1 MKYALRG
8 ITAEEISY
16 TMNKI
21 KVDKDTRFEIKPQFT
36 RSVKKVKENDK
47 LHFLVLEVKIEGKD
61 GAPTPFNLKCRLVGA
76 FEAEEI
82 ETEEDR
88 QVLVLS
94 MTEIVYPYLRSTVAA
109 LTANAFISPVTLPV
123 VPITAIFPEQS
134 VQDGE
139 TVS

>member
-36 RSVKKVKENDK
+36 RSVKKVQENDK

-61 GAPTPFNLKCRLVGA
+61 NAPTPFNLKCRLVGA

-123 VPITAIFPEQS
+123 VPITAIFPEQP
-134 VQDGE
+134 VQEGE
-139 TVS
+139 TIS

>member
-61 GAPTPFNLKCRLVGA
+61 DAPTPFNLKCRLVGA

-123 VPITAIFPEQS
+123 VPITAIFPEQP

-139 TVS
+139 TIS

>member
-61 GAPTPFNLKCRLVGA
+61 NAPTPFNLKCRLVGA

-123 VPITAIFPEQS
+123 VPITAIFPEQP
-134 VQDGE
+134 VQEGE
-139 TVS
+139 TIS

>member
-61 GAPTPFNLKCRLVGA
+61 DAPTPFNLKCRLVGA

-123 VPITAIFPEQS
+123 VPITAIFPEQP

>member
-47 LHFLVLEVKIEGKD
+47 LHFLVRDVKIEGKD
-61 GAPTPFNLKCRLVGA
+61 DAPTPFNLKCRLVGA

-123 VPITAIFPEQS
+123 VPITAIFPEQP

-139 TVS
+139 TIS